1 MWIVLFL
8 SKDYEA
14 NSSSDY
20 LLRENIIVQTNR
32 LQQRFQMGERKKNKK
47 ECVHRSASCLC
58 AGGCVFIPNVPD
70 LASNAA
76 NCLALQAALLPDC
89 RTPVRLGMNREQK
102 AGPSMKT
109 ENKILMKDVH

>member
-47 ECVHRSASCLC
+47 ECVRMCGVLGL
-58 AGGCVFIPNVPD
+58 GGGT
-70 LASNAA
+70 
-76 NCLALQAALLPDC
+76 LQQS
-89 RTPVRLGMNREQK
+89 TGTK
-102 AGPSMKT
+102 AKH
-109 ENKILMKDVH
+109 L

>member
-47 ECVHRSASCLC
+47 ECVRMRGVLGL
-58 AGGCVFIPNVPD
+58 GGGT
-70 LASNAA
+70 S
-76 NCLALQAALLPDC
+76 QQS
-89 RTPVRLGMNREQK
+89 TGTK
-102 AGPSMKT
+102 AKH
-109 ENKILMKDVH
+109 L

>member
-47 ECVHRSASCLC
+47 ECVRMCGVLGLGGWNFTAEHRNKSQTL
-58 AGGCVFIPNVPD
+58 V
-70 LASNAA
+70 
-76 NCLALQAALLPDC
+76 
-89 RTPVRLGMNREQK
+89 NR
-102 AGPSMKT
+102 
-109 ENKILMKDVH
+109 N